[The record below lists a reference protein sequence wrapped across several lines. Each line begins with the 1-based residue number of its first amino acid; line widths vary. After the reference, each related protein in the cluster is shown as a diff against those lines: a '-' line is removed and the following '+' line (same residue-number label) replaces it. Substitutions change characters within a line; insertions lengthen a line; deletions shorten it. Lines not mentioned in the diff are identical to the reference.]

1 MLLHYAGH
9 TNTDLLSLFRHRS
22 VCMFS
27 LSRAYV
33 LMCLYLVMFRSSPVS
48 SRGDEVYAAVDS
60 GVWNPF
66 LSVNVDLLLQVR
78 LILVINELHDGQPAR
93 PC

>member
-1 MLLHYAGH
+1 M
-9 TNTDLLSLFRHRS
+9 
-22 VCMFS
+22 
-27 LSRAYV
+27 
-33 LMCLYLVMFRSSPVS
+33 S

-66 LSVNVDLLLQVR
+66 LPVDVDLLLQVR

-93 PC
+93 QINRVNDEGVVEKGRDGQI

>member
-1 MLLHYAGH
+1 
-9 TNTDLLSLFRHRS
+9 
-22 VCMFS
+22 MFS
-27 LSRAYV
+27 LSQVYV
-33 LMCLYLVMFRSSPVS
+33 LMCLYLVMFQSLPVS

-78 LILVINELHDGQPAR
+78 LILVINELHDRQPAR
-93 PC
+93 PY